1 MRVDQ
6 IWRYPV
12 KSMAGEQLGH
22 AELGREGIPG
32 DRTLYAVDGHGRI
45 LTART
50 HPGLLGLHATL
61 DAEGE
66 VLVDSVPWYDSRPEA
81 AVRAAAGEDAELAP
95 ASGSERV
102 DILPLLVATDGSIDD
117 FGHDLRRLRPN
128 IVIEGVDGLAERGW
142 HGVSLQV
149 GDAVV
154 GMRQVRGRCVM
165 TTFDPDTLEQDHG
178 VLRRIVDEF
187 DGRFAL
193 DCYVIE
199 PGQIAVGDP
208 FEVLGPW
215 TLADDAARRQLGG
228 MVRPASAPA

>member
-1 MRVDQ
+1 
-6 IWRYPV
+6 
-12 KSMAGEQLGH
+12 
-22 AELGREGIPG
+22 
-32 DRTLYAVDGHGRI
+32 
-45 LTART
+45 
-50 HPGLLGLHATL
+50 
-61 DAEGE
+61 
-66 VLVDSVPWYDSRPEA
+66 
-81 AVRAAAGEDAELAP
+81 
-95 ASGSERV
+95 
-102 DILPLLVATDGSIDD
+102 VA
-117 FGHDLRRLRPN
+117 
-128 IVIEGVDGLAERGW
+128 
-142 HGVSLQV
+142 LQV

-199 PGQIAVGDP
+199 SGRIAVGDP
-208 FEVLGPW
+208 FDVLGPW